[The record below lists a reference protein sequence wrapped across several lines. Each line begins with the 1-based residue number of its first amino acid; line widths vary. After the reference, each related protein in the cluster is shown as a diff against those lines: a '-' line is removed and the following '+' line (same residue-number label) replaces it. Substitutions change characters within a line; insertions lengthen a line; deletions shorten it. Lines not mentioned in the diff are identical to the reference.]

1 MLQYKIWDRQ
11 EPINGVEANFIL
23 ENRPELR
30 IGDIIL
36 IHNEGRVI
44 YIEMLDVLR
53 QTLGF
58 SVDTPLE
65 DVVLKYISSFD
76 NSSSV
81 VTLDEYKEAKI
92 NELDA
97 RYQESLR
104 SGFEC
109 LGYSFKYC
117 EEAQKNFTKV
127 TALFALKPDKV
138 DTPWNTKSHGI
149 ILLTREQYLQVVEA
163 AENHE
168 WYVLGK
174 LWNYNHRVDIAQS
187 YDEVDAV
194 TWEE

>member
-53 QTLGF
+53 GALGF
-58 SVDTPLE
+58 NDDTPLE
-65 DVVLKYISSFD
+65 DVVSKYISSFD
-76 NSSSV
+76 SSSTV
-81 VTLDEYKEAKI
+81 VTLDEYKNQKKSDLEIDYNKA
-92 NELDA
+92 LQGDF
-97 RYQESLR
+97 QS
-104 SGFEC
+104 
-109 LGYSFKYC
+109 LGYTFSYD

-127 TALFALKPDKV
+127 TALLALKPEKV
-138 DTPWNTKSHGI
+138 DTAWNTKSHGI
-149 ILLTREQYLQVVEA
+149 ILLTKEQYLQVVED

-168 WYVLGK
+168 WFNLGK
-174 LWNYNHRVDIAQS
+174 LWNYKHKVEIAQS

-194 TWEE
+194 VWE